1 VTGDTASSRHNQLL
15 NELKEEKIAA
25 LRRISGTLES
35 LIRQLQASRDRIRR
49 ATGMEREREMA
60 VWHTLREHAIKY
72 RWYLE
77 VQREAVGVRRHDV
90 LDEFYKIPT
99 LE

>member
-15 NELKEEKIAA
+15 NDLKEEKVAA

-35 LIRQLQASRDRIRR
+35 LIHQLQLSSDRIRR
-49 ATGMEREREMA
+49 ATGVEREREMA
-60 VWHTLREHAIKY
+60 VWHALRERAIKY

-77 VQREAVGVRRHDV
+77 VQREAVGVRRHDM
-90 LDEFYKIPT
+90 LDEFYKLPT

>member
-1 VTGDTASSRHNQLL
+1 MTGDTASSRHDQQ
-15 NELKEEKIAA
+15 LKEEKVAA

-35 LIRQLQASRDRIRR
+35 LIRQLQMSRDRIRR
-49 ATGMEREREMA
+49 ASGAEREREMV
-60 VWHTLREHAIKY
+60 VWHALRERAIKY

-90 LDEFYKIPT
+90 LDEFYKLPR